1 MPWFLAM
8 DDILLLGIFGGF
20 LIVIMIIAKL
30 AMNNIERSKTK
41 EEKQQEEL
49 DRQCGRL

>member
-8 DDILLLGIFGGF
+8 DDILVLGIFGGF
-20 LIVIMIIAKL
+20 LIVIIVAIL
-30 AMNNIERSKTK
+30 AINKEPRPKTK